1 MNGARILRA
10 AVRPWKGLF
19 VLNAIIWT
27 TFHSIPLLFGLAVGW
42 TFRAL
47 EGDDPNG
54 VAVALGLFAA
64 AIVGRLFVFE
74 GGVYFYA
81 TFWHR
86 WLLLLRRNLLRWLM
100 EAPGSRVLPMS
111 TGAAV
116 STFREDVDELGE
128 FVENY
133 TDLGGLLGFTVAAL
147 TILAGI
153 DARLTAVVLV
163 PMLAGAVITR
173 VTVPLIRR
181 YREEMRTATE
191 SVTGFIGDLF
201 TSIETVKA
209 AGTEEPMLTQFKNL
223 NAAREHA
230 ALRDTFLEELLRSLH
245 RNMANIAT
253 GLVLIFGA
261 GAVRSGALRIDEL
274 AVFLVYIP
282 RLTDYMAWGGDM
294 IAQHSRA
301 DVAFDRMLRLSV
313 DAQPEDL
320 LSADPL
326 EFEGAQRGDAPIVL
340 RPQDRLRE
348 LRVEGLT
355 FHHPE
360 GGQGIDQV
368 SFTIPRGSFT
378 VITGRIGA
386 GKTTLIRALLGL
398 VPIDAGTVYWNGEL
412 VADPASYLV
421 PPRSAYTPQVPR
433 LVSDSLQRNITM
445 GRPLD
450 DAELDEALGLA
461 RLHHDVAHMERGLD
475 TLVGTRG
482 VRLSGG
488 QVQRSAA
495 ARMFAT
501 DAELLVFDDL
511 SSALDVHTESEV
523 WNRLFSQ
530 RDVTCLVVSHRR
542 PALRRATQVIVMES
556 GRVADVGTLDEL
568 LERSEEMRALWE
580 ELD

>member
-1 MNGARILRA
+1 MNGAKILRG

-19 VLNAIIWT
+19 AVNFLVWT
-27 TFHSIPLLFGLAVGW
+27 SFHSLPLFFGLAVGW
-42 TFRAL
+42 TFNAL
-47 EGDDPNG
+47 ENNNPGG
-54 VAVALGLFAA
+54 VATALAIFAA
-64 AIVGRLFVFE
+64 VIVGRLLVFE
-74 GGVYFYA
+74 GGVFFYS

-100 EAPGSRVLPMS
+100 VAPGSRVLPMS

-133 TDLGGLLGFTVAAL
+133 TDLGGLLSFTVVALWILFALDAGLTSVVIIPMLVAAL
-147 TILAGI
+147 LT
-153 DARLTAVVLV
+153 RLTV
-163 PMLAGAVITR
+163 R
-173 VTVPLIRR
+173 LIRR
-181 YREEMRTATE
+181 YREQMRTATE

-209 AGTEEPMLTQFKNL
+209 AGREQGMLDQFQML
-223 NAAREHA
+223 NSKREHA

-261 GAVRSGALRIDEL
+261 SAVRSGRLGIDDL

-301 DVAFDRMLRLSV
+301 DVAFERMLRLSV
-313 DAQPEDL
+313 DAQPADL
-320 LSADPL
+320 LNSDPL
-326 EFEGAQRGDAPIVL
+326 ELDNPRGRQAPIEI
-340 RPQDRLRE
+340 RPEDTLVE
-348 LRVEGLT
+348 LKIEGLT
-355 FHHPE
+355 YHYPE
-360 GGQGIDQV
+360 GGQGIDEV
-368 SFTIPRGSFT
+368 SFSVPRGSFT

-386 GKTTLIRALLGL
+386 GKTTLLRALLGL
-398 VPIDAGTVYWNGEL
+398 VPKDSGVVSWNGYNVE
-412 VADPASYLV
+412 DPASFLV
-421 PPRSAYTPQVPR
+421 PPRSAYTSQVPR

-445 GRPLD
+445 GRQLD
-450 DAELDEALGLA
+450 DVDLDEALGLA
-461 RLHHDVAHMERGLD
+461 RLHHDVAHLERGLD
-475 TLVGTRG
+475 TVVGTRG

-511 SSALDVHTESEV
+511 SSALDVHTETEV
-523 WNRLFSQ
+523 WNRLFAQ

-542 PALRRATQVIVMES
+542 PALRRADQVIVMEA
-556 GRVADVGTLDEL
+556 GRVADIGTLDEL
-568 LERSEEMRALWE
+568 LERNSEMRALWE
-580 ELD
+580 ELG